1 MTTILLSVL
10 AKVWP
15 YILGAVAIA
24 VGWFTAKAKGKSE
37 ARTEGLQT
45 SLKVERDWNKEQ
57 KDAAQKTDVLADND
71 LRDRAI
77 DRMRR
82 EQGK

>member
-1 MTTILLSVL
+1 MTILLSLL
-10 AKVWP
+10 AKTWP
-15 YILGAVAIA
+15 YILGVLAIVA
-24 VGWFTAKAKGKSE
+24 GWFTAKSRGKSE
-37 ARTEGLQT
+37 AKSEGLQT

-57 KDAAQKTDVLADND
+57 RDAAQKTDVLADND

-82 EQGK
+82 EQRK